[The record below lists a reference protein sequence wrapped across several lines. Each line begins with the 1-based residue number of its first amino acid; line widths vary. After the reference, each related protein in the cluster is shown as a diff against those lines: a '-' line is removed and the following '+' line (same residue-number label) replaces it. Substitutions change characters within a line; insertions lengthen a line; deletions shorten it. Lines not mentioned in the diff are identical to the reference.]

1 LQELHWE
8 LKYFGKNATALD
20 FKRKRN
26 RNFLQKKFKTN
37 PVGRGLVLC
46 DSSI

>member
-20 FKRKRN
+20 
-26 RNFLQKKFKTN
+26 LKKIEIELFYKKN
-37 PVGRGLVLC
+37 PKQTLLDVV
-46 DSSI
+46 